1 MESSNLPG
9 ALKAAV
15 LIGSIK
21 KETQDQVLSMLSQ
34 DEKELILKN
43 LEQVR
48 NVSSDVIEKISE
60 EFTFIFDKKSK
71 IGVSDDLS
79 IKDVSGKKKNIKN
92 GNLEAIQSIDP
103 EQLIGFIKDE
113 HPQTIAVIVAHLKP
127 KNASKIL
134 AMLPE
139 EIQQEVAVRIAELDK
154 VMTGMVNEIDD
165 VFEDILANVESSDT
179 HKTGGVEKLAEI
191 LNQADESTL
200 EQVMNAIEE
209 VNEDLVAQIKQRM
222 FIFDDLVLVEDR
234 GMQQV
239 LRKVDTKELSLA
251 LKAASEEVREKVM
264 RNMSERAGQILM
276 EEIETL
282 GAIKMK
288 DVEVAQQKIT
298 DIIQKMEADGEL
310 AIIRKGGGDYVE

>member
-15 LIGSIK
+15 LIGSIR

-34 DEKELILKN
+34 DEKELIIKN
-43 LEQVR
+43 LEQVG

-60 EFTFIFDKKSK
+60 EFTFIFDQKSK
-71 IGVSDDLS
+71 MGVSDDLG

-92 GNLEAIQSIDP
+92 GNLEAVQSIDP

-134 AMLPE
+134 SMLPE